1 MSDVEL
7 LEFVEIDLPRCGRTY
22 GVAPCMAA
30 IGETGEFKC
39 YNSPATCQDPANY
52 LPADPLTVRFSAP
65 SESLPLDV
73 DSISNIKS
81 VKTRAQEI
89 KPAESLGTRESVTVS
104 FQNHPHNDFGYDPY
118 LSERPF
124 NPYNQGT
131 HWGKFIARWPN
142 LQGKPLRTIH
152 GRVGQSLEE
161 MEVRHYF
168 IESHSGPDIKG
179 NFSITAKDAIKFL
192 DGNKAQAPLPSNG
205 RLLND
210 ITETATTLTLD
221 PAGIGSEYSTSGIAS
236 IGDEIVSFTRSGDVI
251 TLTGRGLR
259 GTEQEAHEAEEV
271 FQEALVFDSES
282 PSDIIH
288 HLIFGTD
295 IQGRRY
301 TDTPLGYADLE
312 KWQQEVRDF
321 YGLLLSA
328 EIVRPTPVKD
338 LVSELIQQVGLE
350 FYTDVIEQ
358 KLILRVLR
366 ARTTAVTVTDDN
378 TVAGTLQFSV
388 DEEKRVNAVFTYYGM
403 RNPMEK
409 LDDDGNYRSI
419 VAKYDDDPVMALEG
433 LPLSIKSV
441 RSRWIPNTSR
451 PAAEVINN
459 AMIDRY
465 GDTPAVCSF
474 QLPVT
479 YPVRLGSQI
488 AIGSR
493 LFEDAQ
499 GSPLPPR
506 SAIVTRAERSQAHYN
521 IKAAMINFRRMPEP
535 GSGGIERHV
544 PIDANALNWNLHH
557 EYAKLW
563 QPPNPGDII
572 VITVGPG
579 VMVGG
584 DMTSPHPGAPMP
596 WPGHT
601 PVDDL
606 PAIDIGEWPEGVQI
620 VLALNG
626 RRIQGRSGKGG
637 YRTYYWATKGQSSIR
652 HYGLNTLI
660 NHDPTPGGIAL
671 RTRHPITI
679 IGGGEIWGG
688 GGGGGASSM
697 PDIYAY
703 RGEQNVAFM
712 GGSGAG
718 YIPAQADF
726 FWQGGDNFLSRRY
739 YNATTEQPGKPPI
752 TIGGHGGAPGQDGKS
767 GTGPTSTY
775 LPIYNTTVPTPTAG
789 APAGAAIDGISFV
802 TFVDPVD
809 IRGPQIG

>member
-81 VKTRAQEI
+81 VKTRAQET
-89 KPAESLGTRESVTVS
+89 KPGESLGTRESVTVS

-118 LSERPF
+118 LSERTF

-259 GTEQEAHEAEEV
+259 GTEQEEHEEGET
-271 FQEALVFDSES
+271 FQEALVYSSED
-282 PSDIIH
+282 PANIIH
-288 HLIFGTD
+288 DLIFGTD
-295 IQGRRY
+295 VVGRRY
-301 TDTPLGYADLE
+301 TDTPMHYANLDEWLQETIGY
-312 KWQQEVRDF
+312 
-321 YGLLLSA
+321 YGRLLSA
-328 EIVRPTPVKD
+328 EIVRPTPIKD

-358 KLILRVLR
+358 KLRLRVLR
-366 ARTTAVTVTDDN
+366 ARIPSITVTDDN
-378 TVAGTLQFSV
+378 IIAGTLSHTI

-409 LDDDGNYRSI
+409 LDDDGNYTSI
-419 VAKYDDDPVMALEG
+419 VARFDDDPVKAIEN
-433 LPLSIKSV
+433 LPLSIKKV
-441 RSRWIPNTSR
+441 RSRWIGSGSR
-451 PAAEVINN
+451 PTAENIND
-459 AMIDRY
+459 MIINHS
-465 GDTPAVCSF
+465 GNTPSVCSM

-479 YPVRLGSQI
+479 YPIQLGTQI
-488 AIGSR
+488 LVASK

-499 GSPLPPR
+499 GRQLPPR
-506 SAIVTRAERSQAHYN
+506 RAIVTRAERSQAHYN
-521 IKAAMINFRRMPEP
+521 IKSQILHFRRMRDPEGP
-535 GSGGIERHV
+535 GGIERHV
-544 PIDANALNWNLHH
+544 KIDADALNVNVRQLYDLDNH
-557 EYAKLW
+557 
-563 QPPNPGDII
+563 PPRDGDVVI
-572 VITVGPG
+572 VTVESGVTVGSAYTR
-579 VMVGG
+579 
-584 DMTSPHPGAPMP
+584 DFA
-596 WPGHT
+596 WT
-601 PVDDL
+601 PQWYGDL
-606 PAIDIGEWPEGVQI
+606 PDPPALDIGEWPEDTDFEI
-620 VLALNG
+620 VIINNG
-626 RRIQGRSGKGG
+626 RVVGRPGVGG
-637 YRTYYWATKGQSSIR
+637 YRPYTWMPRQPRWVA
-652 HYGLNTLI
+652 HYTVSDLSR
-660 NHDPTPGGIAL
+660 PQPGGVAI
-671 RTRHPITI
+671 RTRRPIRI
-679 IGGGEIWGG
+679 VNNGSIWGG

-697 PDIYAY
+697 PDIYVY
-703 RGEQNVAFM
+703 RGESVPRFV

-718 YIPAQADF
+718 SLPVRATNP
-726 FWQGGDNFLSRRY
+726 GLLPHY
-739 YNATTEQPGKPPI
+739 YNSTVSQPGSPPI
-752 TIGGHGGAPGQDGKS
+752 SIGGAGGGPGEAGKPGQ
-767 GTGPTSTY
+767 GPQSVY
-775 LPIYNTTVPTPTAG
+775 VPAWGYTVPTPTAG
-789 APAGAAIDGISFV
+789 APAGAAIDGASFV
-802 TFVDPVD
+802 TFDTPGD